1 MTMNGAKNTVKT
13 PKFII
18 GKGVLYLTLLLAT
31 MLLLVGTSLWLYNQQ
46 ASKAEFLHQQQIP
59 FIKNNAQLMKS
70 VAELEN
76 QLVAQQLAIRH
87 QQLDQPLENVKQ
99 AWLEIADLSKQHV
112 LMVNDNLRDNTA
124 DNIATTAQDFARG
137 YKRFVE
143 VVDDL
148 LLIRQSRNGQYAA
161 NVATL
166 TEIVSQVDDIRR
178 SKQIELNKHSYQFIN
193 SQNRVNTTTLNSM
206 LKLMNEGQLYQYI
219 YQELLKL
226 QNQLTAL
233 SSTVSSYQF
242 NQISTQSANL
252 TKNINKEL
260 AKKSSDK
267 QLAKLTKD
275 IEEITS
281 QLMGSGQ
288 LFAKW
293 RDENTT
299 SDKVIAQLNSYQD
312 FLNQTASLIEQPNF
326 YDLPEFELVLPIIR
340 VKVKESTL
348 LPVGFLF
355 IVILMSTSVFLA
367 WRIMMLINRS
377 YQAGANFIVG
387 ENHKEAKAE
396 QALLNAAKKQESQL
410 QTILEVPTRS
420 ELKQNEYNLIA
431 ELDGQQQE
439 TQPSFYKINNLV
451 MDLDKFNQYHGSAE
465 MAVFM
470 LDDYMDRNRT
480 NFDKLRAAITSEN
493 LAKANEVNEALLK
506 TAVILAA
513 PRLIKACEQ
522 LKQAGNNKE
531 IHKMVELLVE
541 TNEAIIEVAKYVEEA

>member
-1 MTMNGAKNTVKT
+1 MNGAQHTVKT

-18 GKGVLYLTLLLAT
+18 GKGILYLTLLLAT

-46 ASKAEFLHQQQIP
+46 ASKADFLHKQQIP

-124 DNIATTAQDFARG
+124 DNIATTAQDFANG

-148 LLIRQSRNGQYAA
+148 LLIRQSRNGQYKA

-166 TEIVSQVDDIRR
+166 DEIVREVDDIRR
-178 SKQIELNKHSYQFIN
+178 NKQIELNKHSYQFIN
-193 SQNRVNTTTLNSM
+193 SQNRVNTSTLNSM
-206 LKLMNEGQLYQYI
+206 LKLMDEGQLYQYI

-233 SSTVSSYQF
+233 SSTVSPYQF

-267 QLAKLTKD
+267 QLAKLTKA
-275 IEEITS
+275 IEQITS

-299 SDKVIAQLNSYQD
+299 SDKVIEQLNSYQG
-312 FLNQTASLIEQPNF
+312 FLSQTAALIEQPNF
-326 YDLPEFELVLPIIR
+326 YDLPEFELVLPIIGI
-340 VKVKESTL
+340 KVKESTL

-377 YQAGANFIVG
+377 YQAGANYIVG
-387 ENHKEAKAE
+387 ENRKETKAE
-396 QALLNAAKKQESQL
+396 QALLKAAKKQESQL
-410 QTILEVPTRS
+410 QTILDAPTRS

-431 ELDGQQQE
+431 ELDGQQE
-439 TQPSFYKINNLV
+439 EAQPSFYKINNLV

-470 LDDYMDRNRT
+470 LDDYMGRNRT

-493 LAKANEVNEALLK
+493 LAKANEINEALLK
-506 TAVILAA
+506 TAIILAA

-522 LKQAGNNKE
+522 LKQAGNDKE
-531 IHKMVELLVE
+531 IHRMVELLVE
-541 TNEAIIEVAKYVEEA
+541 TNEAIIEVAKYVEET